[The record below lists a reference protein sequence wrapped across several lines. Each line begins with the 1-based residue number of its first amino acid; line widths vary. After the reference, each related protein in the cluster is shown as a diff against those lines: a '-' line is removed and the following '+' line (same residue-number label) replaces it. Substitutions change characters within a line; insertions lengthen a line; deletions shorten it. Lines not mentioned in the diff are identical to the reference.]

1 MDKYEY
7 KLKLDQMKSAFAE
20 GNYHMAEELADSI
33 NWKRVRNANSL
44 IKAGEV
50 YETAER
56 YDDAKEMF
64 LLAYERSPIGRT
76 IVYRLAELAIHV
88 GNYDEAMEYY
98 EEFVEMAPNDSLK
111 FVLKYKIYKAKGESL
126 AEQIQILEDLKE
138 QEYIEEWAYEL
149 AYLYHCL
156 LYTSPS
162 PRD

>member
-64 LLAYERSPIGRT
+64 LLLRLEERSYT
-76 IVYRLAELAIHV
+76 
-88 GNYDEAMEYY
+88 
-98 EEFVEMAPNDSLK
+98 
-111 FVLKYKIYKAKGESL
+111 VLQNWQSM
-126 AEQIQILEDLKE
+126 
-138 QEYIEEWAYEL
+138 
-149 AYLYHCL
+149 
-156 LYTSPS
+156 
-162 PRD
+162 

>member
-56 YDDAKEMF
+56 YVMQKKCFCLHMNVLRLE
-64 LLAYERSPIGRT
+64 ERSYT
-76 IVYRLAELAIHV
+76 
-88 GNYDEAMEYY
+88 
-98 EEFVEMAPNDSLK
+98 
-111 FVLKYKIYKAKGESL
+111 VLQNWQSM
-126 AEQIQILEDLKE
+126 
-138 QEYIEEWAYEL
+138 
-149 AYLYHCL
+149 
-156 LYTSPS
+156 
-162 PRD
+162 